1 MQRLSQL
8 IQINILDQQ
17 LEIANNI
24 NNIHFHW
31 HLQSSHFHLLPF
43 IIVIYVSASNQAYI
57 GRW

>member
-24 NNIHFHW
+24 NNIHFH
-31 HLQSSHFHLLPF
+31 
-43 IIVIYVSASNQAYI
+43 
-57 GRW
+57 